1 MRGRNFAFHS
11 GLCVLLI
18 SLGTISHKNINVD
31 ECISGKDQCHNST
44 HCINVKG
51 SYRCYCHHDW
61 MAMSKPLHGLEL
73 TICEEVP
80 FSSWTSPSGVT
91 SQDLMKEVVELLD
104 TPGDL
109 KTLPPSKQHCV
120 DTHLLVGLEDVLR
133 VLRKFLPNGP
143 LTVCAPA
150 DTDAGSTQT
159 KDSYGPSLAPSVP
172 SSLMLTFK
180 ATAQLL
186 ILDCTWC
193 LGILQVG
200 PAAHVMAYRFT
211 IINSLQG
218 IYIFLVYCILSQ
230 QVQEQYKKWFK
241 GIRKTK
247 AESEKYMLSSG
258 TMSDAS
264 KHSVAPEF
272 CLPSNLSKYQ
282 KSGTCPPTSTFPGNW
297 LTTARPSLCHNTL
310 IISPYLSSFPSKNA
324 VYSVCFLL
332 YPIK

>member
-1 MRGRNFAFHS
+1 MCTLKYNLHVHVCAHILLHMNMCNAYVHS
-11 GLCVLLI
+11 QHKKQAHTCIKHVHTHTHTHTHTHKQCFCLF
-18 SLGTISHKNINVD
+18 SL
-31 ECISGKDQCHNST
+31 Q
-44 HCINVKG
+44 
-51 SYRCYCHHDW
+51 R
-61 MAMSKPLHGLEL
+61 
-73 TICEEVP
+73 
-80 FSSWTSPSGVT
+80 SPSPHGHHLLESPASLSNFFDKVQQLYPDFKT
-91 SQDLMKEVVELLD
+91 ALAKNTIQDLMKEVVELLD

-264 KHSVAPEF
+264 KHSVINGLGSPGTG
-272 CLPSNLSKYQ
+272 SK
-282 KSGTCPPTSTFPGNW
+282 GFW
-297 LTTARPSLCHNTL
+297 
-310 IISPYLSSFPSKNA
+310 
-324 VYSVCFLL
+324 
-332 YPIK
+332 YPAS